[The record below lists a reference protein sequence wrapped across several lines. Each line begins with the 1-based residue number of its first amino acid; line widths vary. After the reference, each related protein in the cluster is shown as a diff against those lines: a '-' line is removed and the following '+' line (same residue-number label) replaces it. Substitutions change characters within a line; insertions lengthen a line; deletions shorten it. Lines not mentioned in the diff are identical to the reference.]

1 MEGIFQ
7 NIAVKDAIEMVY
19 EEKALLFDVRDEES
33 YNQGH
38 LPMSEWLNL
47 EKVQKKEIILEKDI
61 PVVLYCEH
69 GSVSL
74 MVARWLAKQGYTA
87 YSIVGGYAF
96 YQGYIEKQREEDSIW
111 TMELK

>member
-1 MEGIFQ
+1 MKGSFQ
-7 NIAVKDAIEMVY
+7 NIAVKDAISMVY

-38 LPMSEWLNL
+38 LPMAERLDL
-47 EKVQKKEIILEKDI
+47 EKLQKKEVVLEKDI
-61 PVVLYCEH
+61 PIILYCEH

-74 MVARWLAKQGYTA
+74 RVARWLAEQGHIV
-87 YSIVGGYAF
+87 YSIVGGYTF
-96 YQGYIEKQREEDSIW
+96 YQGYIEKQREKDSIW